1 MTDVHDMIDA
11 MIDGTIGA
19 GEIITL
25 GSAMS
30 EDAGVRVL
38 VERALWQQRK
48 IAAGARCLS
57 EVAAGV
63 DLRERRAASA
73 QTQSVGV
80 RARIVSF
87 AGWAAAAVLAL
98 VLILPFS
105 SETNRRPDLV
115 TMPVAL
121 TTDEAFAEYIAAG
134 LERGDVIQELLPQT
148 LRVEPTDGE
157 RVEVTFVRRILER
170 RAVESL
176 YRYGQDEYGR
186 IVAVRVPAT
195 TVSKQQSL

>member
-1 MTDVHDMIDA
+1 MTDVHEMIDA
-11 MIDGTIGA
+11 VIDATIEAA
-19 GEIITL
+19 GIIAL

-30 EDAGVRVL
+30 EDAGVRLL
-38 VERALWQQRK
+38 VEQALGQQRK
-48 IAAGARCLS
+48 IAAGAKCVS

-63 DLRERRAASA
+63 DLPGIHAASA
-73 QTQSVGV
+73 QTQSAGV
-80 RARIVSF
+80 RGRIVSL

-98 VLILPFS
+98 VLVLPFS
-105 SETNRRPDLV
+105 TETVERPDLV

-121 TTDEAFAEYIAAG
+121 TTDEAFAEYLAAG
-134 LERGDVIQELLPQT
+134 LERGDVIQELMPQT
-148 LRVEPTDGE
+148 LRVEPIDGD

-170 RAVESL
+170 RAVEDL

-186 IVAVRVPAT
+186 IVAVRVPAK